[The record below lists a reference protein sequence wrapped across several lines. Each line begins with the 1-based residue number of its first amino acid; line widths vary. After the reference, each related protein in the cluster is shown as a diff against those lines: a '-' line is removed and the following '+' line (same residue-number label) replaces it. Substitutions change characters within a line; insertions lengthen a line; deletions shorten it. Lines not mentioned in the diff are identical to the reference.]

1 MDAKT
6 AQSVFGA
13 VRQSKKSTSKEETTE
28 NFKSSNE
35 SLVKKYISLKNQLTQ
50 CTKTVEKL
58 RNENVA
64 LREKNQE
71 LIDASLDRK
80 IELIVEQRVK
90 SRLAHAAVL
99 HKRLFQT
106 IQQTG
111 LELNG
116 IFKDMEPEPSDLI
129 TRRAPRMEVNL
140 ERVEESPVRQSSVDN
155 YDDENVYGE
164 DDITISSATTSFVQN
179 LENGTPRTKQSGP
192 KGRRSQLFPSLQG
205 CSNMMM
211 NIINVFFVEEV
222 LSGDEVS
229 VVSTVVRRAPMLI
242 APSATPGGPSK
253 PASRKAA
260 TPRFKKP
267 STPVASPSCD
277 PDEGGP
283 TTVRR
288 QRSAKMNIKSMK
300 EPSTGSKLRRPGKH
314 DEPMPYISSF
324 Y

>member
-1 MDAKT
+1 MRDDVAKI
-6 AQSVFGA
+6 AA
-13 VRQSKKSTSKEETTE
+13 STS
-28 NFKSSNE
+28 
-35 SLVKKYISLKNQLTQ
+35 I
-50 CTKTVEKL
+50 
-58 RNENVA
+58 
-64 LREKNQE
+64 
-71 LIDASLDRK
+71 LILSW
-80 IELIVEQRVK
+80 IVLYH
-90 SRLAHAAVL
+90 SC
-99 HKRLFQT
+99 
-106 IQQTG
+106 
-111 LELNG
+111 
-116 IFKDMEPEPSDLI
+116 
-129 TRRAPRMEVNL
+129 RRASTVYFFELDSTTVIFMDKVPAMILPFVCSIVLYFVYLGTKRI
-140 ERVEESPVRQSSVDN
+140 EESPVRQSSVDN

-222 LSGDEVS
+222 LSGEEVS

-267 STPVASPSCD
+267 STPVVAPSCD

-283 TTVRR
+283 STVRR

>member
-13 VRQSKKSTSKEETTE
+13 VRQSKKSTSKEDTTE

-35 SLVKKYISLKNQLTQ
+35 SLIKKYISLKNQLTQ

-90 SRLAHAAVL
+90 NRLAHAAVL
-99 HKRLFQT
+99 HKKLYET

-116 IFKDMEPEPSDLI
+116 IFKDMEPEPSDLV
-129 TRRAPRMEVNL
+129 TRRQPRMEVNL
-140 ERVEESPVRQSSVDN
+140 ERVEESPVRLSSSDN
-155 YDDENVYGE
+155 YADENEYGE
-164 DDITISSATTSFVQN
+164 SDITTSSATTSFIRN

-192 KGRRSQLFPSLQG
+192 KGRRSQLFPSLQ
-205 CSNMMM
+205 
-211 NIINVFFVEEV
+211 EEV
-222 LSGDEVS
+222 LSGEEVS
-229 VVSTVVRRAPMLI
+229 IVSTAVRRAPLLI

-253 PASRKAA
+253 PTARKAQ

-267 STPVASPSCD
+267 STPVVAPNCD
-277 PDEGGP
+277 DDEEGGP
-283 TTVRR
+283 STVRR
-288 QRSAKMNIKSMK
+288 PRSAKMNIKSMK
-300 EPSTGSKLRRPGKH
+300 EPSTGAKLRRPGKH

>member
-35 SLVKKYISLKNQLTQ
+35 SLVKKYILLKNQLTQ

-192 KGRRSQLFPSLQG
+192 KGRRSQLFPSLQ
-205 CSNMMM
+205 
-211 NIINVFFVEEV
+211 EEV
-222 LSGDEVS
+222 LSGEEVS

-267 STPVASPSCD
+267 STPVVAPSCD

-283 TTVRR
+283 STVRR